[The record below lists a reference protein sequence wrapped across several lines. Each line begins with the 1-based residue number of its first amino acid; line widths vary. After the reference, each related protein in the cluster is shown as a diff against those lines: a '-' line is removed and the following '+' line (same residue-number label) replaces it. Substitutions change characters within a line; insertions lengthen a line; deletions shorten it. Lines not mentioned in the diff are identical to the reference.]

1 MIDLHTH
8 SLLSDGELL
17 PSELVA
23 RAVKK
28 GYRAIA
34 ITDHVDTSNFEWVI
48 KNVVR
53 VCGVLNKSQKVKV
66 IPGAEVTYVAPD
78 LLAGFVKEVRAM
90 GAKIIV
96 VHGETIVESVFPG
109 TNRRAIEAGVDIL
122 AHPGLISLEDAQLA
136 SRNNVYLEISTRKGH
151 CYTNGHVLSMARQAG
166 AKLVLDTDTHQ
177 PGDLVTIE
185 KAGAI
190 ARGAGLTEEEIKTMR
205 VDTEEL
211 IKKIE
216 RRQV

>member
-8 SLLSDGELL
+8 SLLSDGSLL

-23 RAVKK
+23 RAVQK
-28 GYRAIA
+28 GYQAIA
-34 ITDHVDTSNFEWVI
+34 ITDHVDISNFEWVV
-48 KNVVR
+48 KNLVQ
-53 VCGVLNKSQKVKV
+53 VCRELNRSQKVLV

-96 VHGETIVESVFPG
+96 VHGETIVEPVPAG
-109 TNRRAIEAGVDIL
+109 TNRQAIEAGVDIL
-122 AHPGLISLEDAQLA
+122 AHPGLISLEEAQLA
-136 SRNNVYLEISTRKGH
+136 SRNNVHLEISTRKGH

-166 AKLVLDTDTHQ
+166 AKLVLNTDAHQ
-177 PGDLVTIE
+177 PDDLLTFE
-185 KAGAI
+185 EAGAI
-190 ARGAGLTEEEIKTMR
+190 ARGAGLTGEEIKTMR
-205 VDTEEL
+205 ADTEEL